1 MIWRGSKSI
10 RWIETARSWT
20 KWVCLCCVTPG
31 NRLLVHFPDSSWL
44 IAVQVMAPVCGCMQE
59 TLHTTKAEK
68 TGAWLLCIPR
78 ISFNAFAAGDG
89 VCCLSRLLEPTAF
102 SIQTFFFWI
111 IGVMKG
117 LADEI
122 KYFIFPVESAAIDW
136 CFDVRFWIMQSLFLP
151 LLLSLKWHCRLSA
164 SSQSN
169 YVLLC
174 ASLLQSDRLLIKGGK
189 IVNDDQSFYA
199 DIYMEDGLI
208 K

>member
-68 TGAWLLCIPR
+68 TGAWLLCIPQ

-102 SIQTFFFWI
+102 SVQIFFF
-111 IGVMKG
+111 
-117 LADEI
+117 LDHRRDERTCRWNKI
-122 KYFIFPVESAAIDW
+122 FYLSSWKCSNWLVFWRALLNNAELVSTSTFISEVTLQTVS
-136 CFDVRFWIMQSLFLP
+136 FLT
-151 LLLSLKWHCRLSA
+151 
-164 SSQSN
+164 
-169 YVLLC
+169 
-174 ASLLQSDRLLIKGGK
+174 
-189 IVNDDQSFYA
+189 
-199 DIYMEDGLI
+199 E
-208 K
+208 